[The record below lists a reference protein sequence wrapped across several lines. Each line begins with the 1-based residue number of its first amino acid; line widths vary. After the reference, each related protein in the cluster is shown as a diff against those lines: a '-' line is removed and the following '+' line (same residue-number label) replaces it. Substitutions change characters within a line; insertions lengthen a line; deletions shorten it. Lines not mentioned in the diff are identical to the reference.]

1 MPLED
6 ADRDQTESDQGPAL
20 GSRRVSDIATMRAL
34 SHPVRVAL
42 VEELWR
48 GGAMTATELG
58 ERIGETA
65 TTCSFHLR
73 QLAKY
78 GWVEEA
84 GGGKGR
90 ARPWRMTS
98 TGFETPSTYAD
109 TAAAVANT
117 ALVSLFRE
125 RQIDR
130 YRTWVQTRSDAPREW
145 REASTDSQFGYYMT
159 VEELDRFG
167 KELNSL
173 LRKWFIEERITDPA
187 QRPPGSAPI
196 ELLAVA
202 YPLEIPPGGG
212 TPGDERHGGDET
224 RSGDSG

>member
-1 MPLED
+1 MSLED
-6 ADRDQTESDQGPAL
+6 ADRHQGTPDPGPTS
-20 GSRRVSDIATMRAL
+20 GSRRVSDTATMRAL

-58 ERIGETA
+58 ERIGETS

-98 TGFETPSTYAD
+98 TGFETPSTYED

-130 YRTWVQTRSDAPREW
+130 YRNWVQSRSAWPQEW

-167 KELNSL
+167 KELNTL
-173 LRKWFIEERITDPA
+173 LRKWFSEERVTDPA
-187 QRPPGSAPI
+187 QRPPGSAHV

-202 YPLEIPPGGG
+202 YPLELPPGSD
-212 TPGDERHGGDET
+212 TPGNERRGGHGTRPGDPE
-224 RSGDSG
+224 